1 MYMSFIDFSD
11 IDSLQ
16 MGVMRDEGE
25 YIPLMSKED
34 EESLKNQ
41 ELPEEL
47 PILPLRNTVLFPG
60 VVIPITAGRDKSI
73 KLLNEVNKKQGL
85 LGVVSQKDGSEEN
98 PNPED
103 LYRTGTVA
111 RIIRS
116 FKLPNGHT
124 AVILQGL
131 RRFVIEDF
139 TRTDPHIYA
148 KVHKSDETKPDESNQ
163 QFKAVMESIKDMA
176 LEIIDK
182 SAEIPNEAAMTI
194 KSIDSDTFLL
204 NFVSNNM
211 NAEVDK
217 KQHLLEVDDLNDR
230 ANEVLKLL
238 NLEANMLEM
247 KNEIQDKVRLDFDK
261 QQREYFL
268 QQQLRQI
275 QEELGGSST
284 ESEIEEMRAKGR
296 KKNWPDKVK
305 ELFEKEVTKLQR
317 VNPQVPEFSIQR
329 NYLEFMLDLPWNEV
343 TKDNFN
349 LKRAERILNRD
360 HYGLEKVKERLL
372 EYLAVLKLK
381 GDLKSP
387 ILCLYGPPGVGKTS
401 LGKSVAEALGRPYV
415 RMSLGGLGDEAE
427 IRGHRKTY
435 IGAMPGRLLQNI
447 KKAETSNPVFVLDEI
462 DKLTAGRGHGDPASA
477 MLEVLDPEQNNSFY
491 DNYLEVGYDLSKV
504 LFVATANNLGSIHP
518 ALRDRM
524 EIIEINGYTVEEK
537 VQIAAKHLLPK
548 QLREHGLE
556 KGHLSLSKKVLE
568 YVVESYT
575 RESGVRGLDKVIAK
589 MVRYAAKSIAMEQ
602 DYHVKP
608 KVSEVKEILGAPRFS
623 KEKYEE
629 RSIAGLVTGL
639 AWTPVGG
646 DILYIESSIAKGKG
660 RLTVTGN
667 LGDVM
672 KESAAIAMAYLKSN
686 AEEFGVDYRLF
697 DQYDVHIHF
706 PEGATPK
713 DGPSAGISILTS
725 LASLFSQRKV
735 KTRLAMTGEITLRG
749 EVLPVGGIKEKILA
763 AKRADIKHI
772 ILSTKN
778 RKDIEEIREDY
789 LEGLEFHYVDR
800 MMEVIDHALS
810 DELVENAKNLK
821 ADKKSIGYGSK

>member
-1 MYMSFIDFSD
+1 MSFSNFNEIDQ
-11 IDSLQ
+11 IQ
-16 MGVMRDEGE
+16 MGVLREDGD

-41 ELPEEL
+41 DLPEEL

-60 VVIPITAGRDKSI
+60 IVIPITAGREKSI
-73 KLLNEVNKKQGL
+73 SLLNQVSKSEGL
-85 LGVVSQKDGSEEN
+85 LGVVSQKNGDTED
-98 PNPED
+98 PNTDD
-103 LYRTGTVA
+103 LYTIGTVA
-111 RIIRS
+111 KVIRQ

-131 RRFVIEDF
+131 RRFVIKEF
-139 TRTDPHIYA
+139 TRTEPHIYA
-148 KVHKSDETKPDESNQ
+148 KVEKADEKIPEETNQ
-163 QFKAVMESIKDMA
+163 HFKVMMDSIKDVA
-176 LEIIDK
+176 LDIIDK
-182 SAEIPNEAAMTI
+182 SQEIPNEAALTI
-194 KSIDSDTFLL
+194 RSIDSDTFLL

-217 KQHLLEVDDLNDR
+217 KQHLLEIDDLDNR
-230 ANEVLKLL
+230 ATEVLKLL
-238 NLEANMLEM
+238 NLESQMLEM
-247 KNEIQDKVRLDFDK
+247 KNEIQDKVRSDFDK

-284 ESEIEEMRAKGR
+284 ESEIEEMRAKGK
-296 KKNWPDKVK
+296 KKNWPEKVG
-305 ELFEKEVTKLQR
+305 ELFEKELNKLQR

-329 NYLEFMLDLPWNEV
+329 NYLEFMLDLPWDDT

-381 GDLKSP
+381 GDMKAP

-415 RMSLGGLGDEAE
+415 RMALGGLGDEAE

-435 IGAMPGRLLQNI
+435 IGAMPGRVLQSV

-462 DKLTAGRGHGDPASA
+462 DKLAAGRGHGDPASA
-477 MLEVLDPEQNNSFY
+477 MLEVLDPEQNHSFY

-504 LFVATANNLGSIHP
+504 LFIATANNLSTVHP

-548 QLREHGLE
+548 QLKEHGLD
-556 KGHLSLSKKVLE
+556 KKHLGLSKKVLE
-568 YVVESYT
+568 YVVEHYT

-589 MVRYAAKSIAMEQ
+589 MVRYAAKSIAMENE
-602 DYHVKP
+602 YHIKP
-608 KVSEVKEILGAPRFS
+608 KVSDVSDILGSERFT
-623 KEKYEE
+623 KDRYED

-660 RLTVTGN
+660 RLSVTGN
-667 LGDVM
+667 LGSVM
-672 KESAAIAMAYLKSN
+672 KESASIAMAYLKAH
-686 AEEFGVDYRLF
+686 AEDFGVDYRLF

-706 PEGATPK
+706 PEGAVPK
-713 DGPSAGISILTS
+713 DGPSAGVSILTS
-725 LASLFSQRKV
+725 LASLFSQRRV
-735 KTRLAMTGEITLRG
+735 KPRLAMTGEITLRG

-763 AKRADIKHI
+763 AKRADITDI
-772 ILSTKN
+772 ILSKRN
-778 RKDIEEIREDY
+778 EKDINEIREDY
-789 LEGLEFHYVDR
+789 LKGLNFHYVEK
-800 MMEVIDHALS
+800 MMDVIEIGLS

-821 ADKKSIGYGSK
+821 VESKAIGFGAK

>member
-1 MYMSFIDFSD
+1 MSFSNFND
-11 IDSLQ
+11 IDKFQLSVLRED
-16 MGVMRDEGE
+16 GD

-41 ELPEEL
+41 DLPEEL

-60 VVIPITAGRDKSI
+60 VVIPITAGREKSI
-73 KLLNEVNKKQGL
+73 SLLNQVSKSGGL
-85 LGVVSQKDGSEEN
+85 LGVVSQKNGDKEE
-98 PNPED
+98 PETDD
-103 LYRTGTVA
+103 LYPTGTVA
-111 RIIRS
+111 KVVRQ

-131 RRFVIEDF
+131 RRFVIDGF
-139 TRTDPHIYA
+139 TKTDPHIYA
-148 KVHKSDETKPDESNQ
+148 KVQKSDERIPEDSNQ
-163 QFKAVMESIKDMA
+163 HFKLMMDSIKEVA

-182 SAEIPNEAAMTI
+182 SQEIPNEAALTI
-194 KSIDSDTFLL
+194 RNIDSDTFLL

-211 NAEVDK
+211 NAEVGK
-217 KQHLLEVDDLNDR
+217 KQHLLEIDDLADR
-230 ANEVLKLL
+230 ATEVLKLL
-238 NLEANMLEM
+238 NLESQMLEM

-261 QQREYFL
+261 QQRDYFL

-296 KKNWPDKVK
+296 KKKWPEKTA
-305 ELFEKEVTKLQR
+305 ELFEKELNKLQR

-329 NYLEFMLDLPWNEV
+329 NYLEFMLDLPWDKV
-343 TKDNFN
+343 SSDNFN
-349 LKRAERILNRD
+349 LNRAERILNRD

-381 GDLKSP
+381 GDMKAP

-415 RMSLGGLGDEAE
+415 RMALGGLGDEAE

-435 IGAMPGRLLQNI
+435 IGAMPGRLLQSI

-462 DKLTAGRGHGDPASA
+462 DKLTAGRGNGDPASA
-477 MLEVLDPEQNNSFY
+477 MLEVLDPEQNHSFY

-504 LFVATANNLGSIHP
+504 LFIATANNLATIHP

-537 VQIAAKHLLPK
+537 VQIAANHLMAK
-548 QLREHGLE
+548 QLKAHGLE
-556 KGHLSLSKKVLE
+556 KKHLSLSKRVLE
-568 YVVESYT
+568 YVVEHYT

-589 MVRYAAKSIAMEQ
+589 MVRYAAKSIAMEKE
-602 DYHVKP
+602 YHLKP
-608 KVSEVKEILGAPRFS
+608 KTTQVSEILGSERFS
-623 KEKYEE
+623 KDRYED

-660 RLTVTGN
+660 RLSITGN

-672 KESAAIAMAYLKSN
+672 RESASIAMSYLKSN
-686 AEEFGVDYRLF
+686 ADRFGVDYRLF
-697 DQYDVHIHF
+697 DQYDVHVHF
-706 PEGATPK
+706 PEGAVPK
-713 DGPSAGISILTS
+713 DGPSAGVSILTS
-725 LASLFSQRKV
+725 LASLFSQRRV
-735 KTRLAMTGEITLRG
+735 QPRLAMTGEITLRG

-763 AKRADIKHI
+763 AKRADITDI
-772 ILSTKN
+772 ILSKKN
-778 RKDIEEIREDY
+778 EKDIKEIREDY
-789 LEGLEFHYVDR
+789 LKGLNFHFVDQ
-800 MMEVIDHALS
+800 MMEVIEIALS
-810 DELVENAKNLK
+810 EEMVENAKNLK
-821 ADKKSIGYGSK
+821 AESKAIGFGAKK

>member
-1 MYMSFIDFSD
+1 MSFSNFND
-11 IDSLQ
+11 IEQLQ
-16 MGVMRDEGE
+16 LGVLRDEGE

-41 ELPEEL
+41 DLPEEL

-60 VVIPITAGRDKSI
+60 VVIPITAGREKSI
-73 KLLNEVNKKQGL
+73 SLLNQVNKSEGL
-85 LGVVSQKDGSEEN
+85 LGVVSQKNGDNEDPDTN
-98 PNPED
+98 D
-103 LYRTGTVA
+103 LYKVGTVA
-111 RIIRS
+111 KVIRQ

-131 RRFVIEDF
+131 RRFVIDEF
-139 TRTDPHIYA
+139 TRKDPHIYA
-148 KVHKSDETKPDESNQ
+148 RVQKSDEKIPKESNQ
-163 QFKAVMESIKDMA
+163 QFKLMMDSIKDVA

-182 SAEIPNEAAMTI
+182 SSEIPNEAALTI
-194 KSIDSDTFLL
+194 RSIDSDTFLL

-217 KQHLLEVDDLNDR
+217 KQHLLEINDLNDR
-230 ANEVLKLL
+230 ATEVLKLL
-238 NLEANMLEM
+238 NLESQMLEM

-275 QEELGGSST
+275 QEELGGTST
-284 ESEIEEMRAKGR
+284 ETEIEEMRAKGR
-296 KKNWPDKVK
+296 KKDWPEKIA
-305 ELFEKEVTKLQR
+305 ELFEKELNKLQR

-329 NYLEFMLDLPWNEV
+329 NYLEFMLDLPWNDTTE
-343 TKDNFN
+343 DNFN

-360 HYGLEKVKERLL
+360 HYGLDKVKERLL

-381 GDLKSP
+381 GDMKAP

-415 RMSLGGLGDEAE
+415 RMALGGLGDEAE

-435 IGAMPGRLLQNI
+435 IGAMPGRVLQSI
-447 KKAETSNPVFVLDEI
+447 KKSESSNPVFVLDEI
-462 DKLTAGRGHGDPASA
+462 DKLAAGRGHGDPASA
-477 MLEVLDPEQNNSFY
+477 MLEVLDPEQNHSFY

-504 LFVATANNLGSIHP
+504 LFIATANNLSTVHP

-524 EIIEINGYTVEEK
+524 EVIEINGYTVEEK

-548 QLREHGLE
+548 QLKEHGLD
-556 KGHLSLSKKVLE
+556 KQHLSLSKRVLE
-568 YVVESYT
+568 YVVEHYT

-602 DYHVKP
+602 DYHLKP
-608 KVSEVKEILGAPRFS
+608 KISDISEILGSARFT
-623 KEKYEE
+623 KDRYED

-646 DILYIESSIAKGKG
+646 DILFIESSIAKGKG
-660 RLTVTGN
+660 RLSITGN

-672 KESAAIAMAYLKSN
+672 KESASIAMAYLKSN
-686 AEEFGVDYRLF
+686 AEQFGVDYRLF

-706 PEGATPK
+706 PEGAVPK

-725 LASLFSQRKV
+725 LASLYSQRKV
-735 KTRLAMTGEITLRG
+735 RSHLAMTGEITLRG

-763 AKRADIKHI
+763 AKRADITDI
-772 ILSTKN
+772 ILSRRN
-778 RKDIEEIREDY
+778 EKDIKEIREDY
-789 LEGLEFHYVDR
+789 LKGLSFHYVDQ
-800 MMEVIDHALS
+800 MMEVIDIALS
-810 DELVENAKNLK
+810 EELVENPKNLK
-821 ADKKSIGYGSK
+821 VETKAIGFGAKK

>member
-1 MYMSFIDFSD
+1 MSFSNFNEIDQ
-11 IDSLQ
+11 IQ
-16 MGVMRDEGE
+16 MGVLREDGD

-41 ELPEEL
+41 DLPEEL

-60 VVIPITAGRDKSI
+60 IVIPITAGREKSI
-73 KLLNEVNKKQGL
+73 SLLNQVSKSEGL
-85 LGVVSQKDGSEEN
+85 LGVVSQKNGDTED
-98 PNPED
+98 PNTDD
-103 LYRTGTVA
+103 LYTIGTVA
-111 RIIRS
+111 KVIRQ

-131 RRFVIEDF
+131 RRFVIKEF
-139 TRTDPHIYA
+139 TRAEPHIYA
-148 KVHKSDETKPDESNQ
+148 KVEKADEKIPEETNQ
-163 QFKAVMESIKDMA
+163 HFKVMMDSIKDVA

-182 SAEIPNEAAMTI
+182 SQEIPNEAALTI
-194 KSIDSDTFLL
+194 RSIDSDTFLL

-217 KQHLLEVDDLNDR
+217 KQHLLEIDDLDNR
-230 ANEVLKLL
+230 ATEVLKLL
-238 NLEANMLEM
+238 NLESQMLEM
-247 KNEIQDKVRLDFDK
+247 KNEIQDKVRSDFDK

-284 ESEIEEMRAKGR
+284 ESEIEEMRAKGK
-296 KKNWPDKVK
+296 KKNWPEKVG
-305 ELFEKEVTKLQR
+305 ELFEKELNKLQR

-329 NYLEFMLDLPWNEV
+329 NYLEFMLDLPWDDT

-381 GDLKSP
+381 GDMKAP

-415 RMSLGGLGDEAE
+415 RMALGGLGDEAE

-435 IGAMPGRLLQNI
+435 IGAMPGRVLQSV

-462 DKLTAGRGHGDPASA
+462 DKLAAGRGHGDPASA
-477 MLEVLDPEQNNSFY
+477 MLEVLDPEQNHSFY

-504 LFVATANNLGSIHP
+504 LFIATANNLSTVHP

-548 QLREHGLE
+548 QLKEHGLD
-556 KGHLSLSKKVLE
+556 KKHLGLSKKVLE
-568 YVVESYT
+568 YVVEHYT

-589 MVRYAAKSIAMEQ
+589 MVRYAAKSIAMENE
-602 DYHVKP
+602 YHIKP
-608 KVSEVKEILGAPRFS
+608 KVSDVSDILGSERFT
-623 KEKYEE
+623 KDRYED

-660 RLTVTGN
+660 RLSVTGN
-667 LGDVM
+667 LGSVM
-672 KESAAIAMAYLKSN
+672 KESASIAMAYLKAH
-686 AEEFGVDYRLF
+686 AEDFGVDYRLF

-706 PEGATPK
+706 PEGAVPK
-713 DGPSAGISILTS
+713 DGPSAGVSILTS
-725 LASLFSQRKV
+725 LASLFSQRRV
-735 KTRLAMTGEITLRG
+735 KPRLAMTGEITLRG

-763 AKRADIKHI
+763 AKRADITDI
-772 ILSTKN
+772 ILSKRN
-778 RKDIEEIREDY
+778 EKDINEIREDY
-789 LEGLEFHYVDR
+789 LKGLNFHYVEK
-800 MMEVIDHALS
+800 MMDVIEIGLS

-821 ADKKSIGYGSK
+821 VESKAIGFGAK